1 MENITKVESVE
12 KKERTPREYKPRRE
26 YSKDSRDTTV
36 KAKSAEVSNEA
47 KTESVAAPR
56 SFRKFNNKANSAPK
70 DFQSIKENIE
80 AKINAF
86 FETNK
91 SAGFKKLVS
100 VNKLMEAGAH
110 IGLSNHLW
118 NPKMKP
124 FIYNRRGGKNQI
136 IDILKTLVFLNRA
149 YNFLFDITKQGGSV
163 LFVGTHGDII
173 KEHIKEEA
181 KRTKSYYINQRWLGG
196 TLTNFKT
203 ITNSINKLNKLINLT
218 LSEDINK
225 YSKKEQLDINREIEK
240 LTKFIGGIRTMRSLP
255 QVLVVTDPVIEH
267 NAITE
272 ARKLKVPVI
281 AITNTNADPNLVDF
295 IIPANSNSIKT
306 VYLMISVLADAIAAA
321 KDEPTKVVDKT
332 DEEIVLPEI
341 IKPVNRQVVDH
352 RSRWEPRGERRYEQK
367 TERVEPKFENKN

>member
-1 MENITKVESVE
+1 MEKTKVESVV
-12 KKERTPREYKPRRE
+12 KKERTYK
-26 YSKDSRDTTV
+26 TTTA
-36 KAKSAEVSNEA
+36 KAKGVVVKENET
-47 KTESVAAPR
+47 KTDTVAAPK
-56 SFRKFNNKANSAPK
+56 SFKRHNFKANSAPK

-86 FETNK
+86 FESNK
-91 SAGFKKLVS
+91 SSGLKKLVS

-124 FIYNRRGGKNQI
+124 FIYNKRGGKNQI

-149 YNFLFDITKQGGSV
+149 YNFLYDITKQGGSV

-203 ITNSINKLNKLINLT
+203 ISNSINKLNKLINLT

-225 YSKKEQLDINREIEK
+225 YSKKEQLDINREIDK
-240 LTKFIGGIRTMRSLP
+240 LTKFVGGIRTMRSLP
-255 QVLVVTDPVIEH
+255 QVIVVTDPVIEK
-267 NAITE
+267 NAIAE
-272 ARKLKVPVI
+272 ARKLKIPVI
-281 AITNTNADPNLVDF
+281 ALTNTNADPNIIDF
-295 IIPANSNSIKT
+295 IIPVNSNSIKT
-306 VYLMISVLADAIAAA
+306 VYLMISILADAIASSR
-321 KDEPTKVVDKT
+321 DEPTKVVDKT
-332 DEEIVLPEI
+332 DEEIILPEV
-341 IKPVNRQVVDH
+341 IKQPNRQIVNH
-352 RSRWEPRGERRYEQK
+352 HTRFNNRQ
-367 TERVEPKFENKN
+367 NQNN